1 MECTPAPGHS
11 VAVWVYLEQ
20 CVTNRHTTWRNV
32 IMGTSAT
39 AGRDLFT
46 PFGGHYLCCPLISRG
61 GVFCG
66 MPAFSISL
74 IGLRGSLSFCF
85 WVLILFDNKRI
96 KQIPCGF
103 ANIRNKKILHIIWQ

>member
-1 MECTPAPGHS
+1 MC
-11 VAVWVYLEQ
+11 
-20 CVTNRHTTWRNV
+20 
-32 IMGTSAT
+32 TSAT

-46 PFGGHYLCCPLISRG
+46 PFGGQYLCCPLISRG

-74 IGLRGSLSFCF
+74 IGLGGSLSFCF
-85 WVLILFDNKRI
+85 WVIILFDNKRI

-103 ANIRNKKILHIIWQ
+103 ANIRNKKIKKNPNQLLMDWIGLDFSFLFQ